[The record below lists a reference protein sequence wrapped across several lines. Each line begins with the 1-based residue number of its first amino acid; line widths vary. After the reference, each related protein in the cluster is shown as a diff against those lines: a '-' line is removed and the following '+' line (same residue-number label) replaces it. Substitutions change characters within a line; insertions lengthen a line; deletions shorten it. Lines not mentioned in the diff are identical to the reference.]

1 MDAERISLAERQG
14 TWMLWAGVL
23 TGPTAWSLQIVVNY
37 NLEEIA
43 CSAGTREVGEIWGVG
58 VAAWILI
65 VDAVLVV
72 ATLAA
77 GGLAIRC
84 LHSTHPDRS
93 VGGRARWMAVVGVLV
108 SALFLVII
116 ASGIAPPFFLDVC
129 ELSP

>member
-1 MDAERISLAERQG
+1 MDAQHISRSERQG
-14 TWMLWAGVL
+14 TWMLWAGAL
-23 TGPTAWSLQIVVNY
+23 TGPAAWSLQIVINY

-43 CSAGTREVGEIWGVG
+43 CSAGTQEVGVIWGVG

-65 VDAVLVV
+65 VDAVLVA

-77 GGLAIRC
+77 GLLALHC
-84 LHSTHPDRS
+84 LRSIHPDRS
-93 VGGRARWMAVVGVLV
+93 VGGRARWMAVLGVLV
-108 SALFLVII
+108 STLFLVII

>member
-1 MDAERISLAERQG
+1 MDAERERRG

-23 TGPTAWSLQIVVNY
+23 TGPAAWSLQIVVNY

-43 CSAGTREVGEIWGVG
+43 CSAATQDVGVIWGVG

-65 VDAVLVV
+65 VDAVLVA

-77 GGLAIRC
+77 GGLSLLC
-84 LHSTHPDRS
+84 LSSTHPNRS

-108 SALFLVII
+108 SVLFLIII